1 MDLNQ
6 ILVNLAIISIFL
18 IIGAIIRSRIRSFQ
32 RYVIPASVIGG
43 ILGLI
48 LGQHVLGLLPISNAY
63 SQFAI
68 VGIDVVFAGLFIG
81 RKMSAFGRMG
91 KSAGAQTAFAFFNG
105 FGQIAIGLLVVVLF
119 STLGIQ
125 QLHPTFGLQLLA
137 GFQGGIGIGTA
148 VAPMME
154 NMGWVASEAAA
165 VGETCAIAGLAL
177 SVVIGIIIVN
187 IGVSRN
193 LTVKKFIE
201 IDRKIESPTFIA
213 PDRRKSVIEEIT
225 SPEAASTF
233 LFNFGFMA
241 LAILCGHLIHLG
253 IVMAAPP
260 LKFIPT
266 FPFVLIG
273 GIVVQSI
280 LQRTRLDNY
289 TDRGTIESISS
300 FALDVVILASLMAIE
315 PKAVVIYTLPL
326 AVMIFLG
333 VLFNLWQ
340 VKWMAPRILPGA
352 WFEKGICEFGQSTG
366 STPQAILLLRMM
378 DPKLET
384 DAAESFALKMVFFSP
399 VIFPMTMILVPLI
412 VSKGPLIFLGIYVA
426 LMLIILAICRVLCW
440 QKRPFAK

>member
-119 STLGIQ
+119 STFGIQ

-333 VLFNLWQ
+333 VCFNLWQ

>member
-18 IIGAIIRSRIRSFQ
+18 IIGAIIRSRIRIFQ

-119 STLGIQ
+119 STFGIQ

-333 VLFNLWQ
+333 VCFNLWQ

>member
-154 NMGWVASEAAA
+154 NLGWVASEAAA

-213 PDRRKSVIEEIT
+213 PDKRKSVIEEIT

-253 IVMAAPP
+253 IAMAAPP